1 MHFNLYIFQE
11 AFMPFMHTIADNQPL
26 FEVFMVLKNVYIQ
39 SIGPASNGVIPGLFH
54 KALDMSAR
62 IKAEGQR
69 IKANVLLAQQQARAE
84 LEDARVEKESH
95 DAAVASARAEAK
107 ASKKAKTK
115 VSSSNIY
122 CYNIRLICPLSPRP
136 SARTSPFLLK
146 TSRTS
151 LSRRTAV
158 PANTR
163 RATKVHAIM
172 LRVSTRHVIMLPANH
187 ANIRRANTPP
197 AISSAAPIR
206 RANAGRRRAA

>member
-26 FEVFMVLKNVYIQ
+26 FEVFMVLKNAYIQ

-151 LSRRTAV
+151 LLILSLLCPGLVRSMI
-158 PANTR
+158 PWY
-163 RATKVHAIM
+163 ATPLNRYV
-172 LRVSTRHVIMLPANH
+172 
-187 ANIRRANTPP
+187 
-197 AISSAAPIR
+197 
-206 RANAGRRRAA
+206 